1 MPWMMRRLLLGAIGL
16 PVSLLLLC
24 LAYSGSHH
32 ADRSHYEDHP
42 SPAAVEAAS
51 SPIYFSPSTNLE
63 EVDIALIERAR
74 RSIDVAM
81 YTFTD
86 RRIAEV
92 LRHAAERGVHVR
104 VYRDREQYEEELRK
118 GSTVPSI
125 LAGSPNIEVRV
136 KRSNE
141 LMHEKSML
149 ADSVLRSGSAN
160 WSVSAARYQD
170 NEVSV
175 TTDPAMVAAFS
186 REFRA
191 MWDRPDNSQ
200 VR

>member
-1 MPWMMRRLLLGAIGL
+1 VP
-16 PVSLLLLC
+16 
-24 LAYSGSHH
+24 
-32 ADRSHYEDHP
+32 
-42 SPAAVEAAS
+42 
-51 SPIYFSPSTNLE
+51 SPIYFAPETNLE
-63 EVDIALIERAR
+63 DVDIALIEHAR
-74 RSIDVAM
+74 QSIDVAM

-86 RRIAEV
+86 RRIAEA

-125 LAGSPNIEVRV
+125 VAGSPNVEVRV
-136 KRSNE
+136 KRSDD
-141 LMHEKSML
+141 LMHEKTML
-149 ADSVLRSGSAN
+149 ADAKLRSGSAN
-160 WSVSAARYQD
+160 WSVSAARYQG

-191 MWDRPDNSQ
+191 S
-200 VR
+200 

>member
-1 MPWMMRRLLLGAIGL
+1 MFWMMHMLVLGMIGL
-16 PVSLLLLC
+16 SASLLLLY
-24 LAYSGSHH
+24 LVFGSSRHVAH
-32 ADRSHYEDHP
+32 VA
-42 SPAAVEAAS
+42 PASDEVVP
-51 SPIYFSPSTNLE
+51 SPIYFAPETNLE
-63 EVDIALIERAR
+63 DVDIALIEHAR
-74 RSIDVAM
+74 QSIDVAM

-92 LRHAAERGVHVR
+92 LRHAAERGVRVR

-118 GSTVPSI
+118 RKTVPSI
-125 LAGSPNIEVRV
+125 LAGLPNLEVKV
-136 KRSNE
+136 KRSND

-149 ADSVLRSGSAN
+149 ADATLRSGSAN

-186 REFRA
+186 REFRE

>member
-1 MPWMMRRLLLGAIGL
+1 MFWIMHRLVLGMIGL
-16 PVSLLLLC
+16 PASLLLLY
-24 LAYSGSHH
+24 LAFGSTRH
-32 ADRSHYEDHP
+32 AEHV
-42 SPAAVEAAS
+42 SPASDEAVPS
-51 SPIYFSPSTNLE
+51 SIYFAPETNLE
-63 EVDIALIERAR
+63 DVDIALIEHAR
-74 RSIDVAM
+74 QSIDVAM

-86 RRIAEV
+86 RRIAET

-118 GSTVPSI
+118 RSTVPSI
-125 LAGSPNIEVRV
+125 LAGSPNLEVKV
-136 KRSNE
+136 KRSND

-149 ADSVLRSGSAN
+149 ADATLRSGSAN
-160 WSVSAARYQD
+160 WSVSAARFQD

-175 TTDPAMVAAFS
+175 TTDPVMVAAFS

>member
-1 MPWMMRRLLLGAIGL
+1 
-16 PVSLLLLC
+16 V
-24 LAYSGSHH
+24 
-32 ADRSHYEDHP
+32 P
-42 SPAAVEAAS
+42 SS
-51 SPIYFSPSTNLE
+51 IYFAPETNLE
-63 EVDIALIERAR
+63 DVDIALIEHAR
-74 RSIDVAM
+74 QSIDVAM

-118 GSTVPSI
+118 RSTVPSI
-125 LAGSPNIEVRV
+125 LAGLPNLEVKV
-136 KRSNE
+136 KRSND

-149 ADSVLRSGSAN
+149 ADATLRSGSAN

-175 TTDPAMVAAFS
+175 TTDHAMVAAFS

-191 MWDRPDNSQ
+191 MWDRPDNS
-200 VR
+200 VAR

>member
-1 MPWMMRRLLLGAIGL
+1 MFWMMRRLLLGAIGL
-16 PVSLLLLC
+16 PVSLLLLY
-24 LAYSGSHH
+24 LAYGSSRH
-32 ADRSHYEDHP
+32 AEHV
-42 SPAAVEAAS
+42 SPASVEAAS

-63 EVDIALIERAR
+63 EVDIVLIERAR

-86 RRIAEV
+86 RRIADA
-92 LRHAAERGVHVR
+92 LRHAAERGVQVR

-118 GSTVPSI
+118 GSSVPSI

-136 KRSNE
+136 KRSND

-149 ADSVLRSGSAN
+149 ADATLRAGSAN

>member
-1 MPWMMRRLLLGAIGL
+1 
-16 PVSLLLLC
+16 
-24 LAYSGSHH
+24 
-32 ADRSHYEDHP
+32 
-42 SPAAVEAAS
+42 
-51 SPIYFSPSTNLE
+51 
-63 EVDIALIERAR
+63 
-74 RSIDVAM
+74 M

-86 RRIAEV
+86 RRIADA
-92 LRHAAERGVHVR
+92 LRDAAERGVHVR

-125 LAGSPNIEVRV
+125 LAGSRNIEVRV
-136 KRSNE
+136 KRSND

-170 NEVSV
+170 NEVSI

-186 REFRA
+186 REFRE
-191 MWDRPDNSQ
+191 MWDRPDNGV